1 MKYKKAAE
9 LFLNQATAY
18 CSEPTIEY
26 YKLNLGFFDKFLEE
40 HHTNI
45 KLCDLELNRLT
56 KEDFIG
62 YINKCREKGIKN
74 SSVRTYARAIKVF
87 FRWCHNE
94 GYIKTNITYN
104 VKFPKADNKQ
114 VIPLSNTRVNTLYD
128 AISSKNCAERNTAIF
143 SLMLDCGLRLGE
155 IVALNIDDIDF
166 KNDFVQIVNTKNNKS
181 RIVPLPTKVRQRIK
195 TYLKERKSKHR
206 ALFLDHRNCGRIT
219 EQAIKTF
226 INRLKPYDN
235 EIHCHLLRHTFAT
248 SFIMGGG
255 QLEILRVL
263 LGHEEYTVTK
273 GYIHLASQLGVINYD
288 IYRLDGIMFS
298 KYIAYTPTNF
308 TTLQQR

>member
-1 MKYKKAAE
+1 MKYKQAQN
-9 LFLNQATAY
+9 LFLNQANAY
-18 CSEPTIEY
+18 CSEPTMKY
-26 YKLNLGFFDKFLEE
+26 YELNLSFFDKYLQESYK
-40 HHTNI
+40 NI
-45 KLCDLELNRLT
+45 KLDDLELIKLT

-94 GYIKTNITYN
+94 GHIKSNITHN

-114 VIPLSNTRVNTLYD
+114 VIPLSTKRVEILYD
-128 AISSKNCAERNTAIF
+128 AISTKNCATRNAAIF

-155 IVALNIDDIDF
+155 IVALDISDIDF
-166 KNDFVQIVNTKNNKS
+166 NNDFIQIINTKNNKC
-181 RIVPLPTKVRQRIK
+181 RIVPLPKRTRQKIK
-195 TYLKERKSKHR
+195 AYLDERNSKHR
-206 ALFLDHRNCGRIT
+206 AVFLDHRNYGRIT
-219 EQAIKTF
+219 EGTIKTF
-226 INRLKPYDN
+226 ISKLKVYDRD
-235 EIHCHLLRHTFAT
+235 IHCHLLRHTFAT
-248 SFIMGGG
+248 SFMMGGG

-288 IYRLDGIMFS
+288 IYKLDGIMFS
-298 KYIAYTPTNF
+298 KYIAYTPTNLL
-308 TTLQQR
+308 TS

>member
-1 MKYKKAAE
+1 MKYKQATE

-18 CSEPTIEY
+18 CAEPTIEY
-26 YKLNLGFFDKFLEE
+26 YKLNLEFFEKYLEE
-40 HHTNI
+40 YYKEI
-45 KLCDLELNRLT
+45 KINDLKLETLT

-62 YINKCREKGIKN
+62 YITKCRLKGIKN

-94 GYIKTNITYN
+94 GHMKSNITYN

-114 VIPLSNTRVNTLYD
+114 VIPLSNARVQTLYD
-128 AISSKNCAERNTAIF
+128 AISLKKCATRNTAIF

-155 IVALNIDDIDF
+155 IVALNVDDIDL
-166 KNDFVQIVNTKNNKS
+166 KNDFVQIINTKNNKS
-181 RIVPLPTKVRQRIK
+181 RIVPLPSKVRQRIK
-195 TYLKERKSKHR
+195 EYLKERPCKHR
-206 ALFLDHRNCGRIT
+206 ALFLDHRNYGRIT
-219 EQAIKTF
+219 EHAIKKF
-226 INRLKPYDN
+226 VNRLKAYDS

-263 LGHEEYTVTK
+263 MGHEEYTVTK

-288 IYRLDGIMFS
+288 IYRLDGVMFS
-298 KYIAYTPTNF
+298 RYTAYTPTKFNS
-308 TTLQQR
+308 